1 MSLRRFYAIIPSG
14 GVNMNIQKIKNKL
27 LSNYKYRIELHAHTF
42 PASDCSE
49 ITPKEMVDTYKK
61 IGYDAIVLTNHF
73 SRIDSCTKEE
83 YISNFIHDF
92 EETRKFG
99 EEQGI
104 KIYLGAEIRFTEN
117 NNDYLIFGINKELLC
132 EIYDLLPN
140 GIENFRKNYAMPES
154 IFVQAHPMRNGMQ
167 IVEPTLLDGIE
178 VFNMHPGHNSRVG
191 IASTYAKENSIPII
205 TAGSDFHHRN
215 QNHEGIAS
223 MKSAILP
230 KDSFELAKILKSGDY
245 LLEIGRN
252 NIIIP

>member
-1 MSLRRFYAIIPSG
+1 
-14 GVNMNIQKIKNKL
+14 MNLQKLKNDL
-27 LSNYKYRIELHAHTF
+27 LSSYKYRIELHAHTF
-42 PASDCSE
+42 PASGCSE
-49 ITPKEMVDTYKK
+49 ITPQEMVTTYKGL
-61 IGYDAIVLTNHF
+61 GYDAVVITNHF
-73 SRIDSCTKEE
+73 MYKLDNREKEE
-83 YISNFIHDF
+83 YINDFIQDF

-99 EEQGI
+99 VEQGI
-104 KIYLGAEIRFTEN
+104 KIYFGAEIRFTEN
-117 NNDYLIFGINKELLC
+117 NNDYLIFGINKDLLW

-140 GIENFRKNYAMPES
+140 GIESFRKSYAMPES
-154 IFVQAHPMRNGMQ
+154 VFVQAHPMRNGMQ

-191 IASTYAKENSIPII
+191 IASTYATENGIHII

-215 QNHEGIAS
+215 QNHEGIS
-223 MKSAILP
+223 SVRSTILP